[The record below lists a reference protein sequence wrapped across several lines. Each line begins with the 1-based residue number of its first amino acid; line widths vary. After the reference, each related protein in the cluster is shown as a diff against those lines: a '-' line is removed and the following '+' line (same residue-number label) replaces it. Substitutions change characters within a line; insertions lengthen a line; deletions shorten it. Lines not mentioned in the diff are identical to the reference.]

1 MDSIFDELKELI
13 IINGDLD
20 IEKSEINE
28 NTDLVNDF
36 AYNSIALVLLMIAI
50 EDKWGIDMS
59 DGDTD
64 SSLLVQVGYLLN
76 RIKESNS
83 N

>member
-1 MDSIFDELKELI
+1 MEPIFDELKELI
-13 IINGDLD
+13 IISGDLD

-28 NTDLVNDF
+28 NTDLVNDL
-36 AYNSIALVLLMIAI
+36 AYNSIALILLMIAI